1 MGGMDWWKNYL
12 KADELQSV
20 NIEQMDQA
28 MG

>member
-12 KADELQSV
+12 KVDELQSI